1 MLDAP
6 QNDLKE
12 KLAKLHRE
20 GEERAAQRLA
30 EKLGLSYA
38 DLAKIPVS
46 LDAVRLLPEAEARD
60 AKTAAIEFKSNKV
73 ALAAV
78 DPSCPQ

>member
-12 KLAKLHRE
+12 KLAKLRRD

-30 EKLGLSYA
+30 EKLGLSYV
-38 DLAKIPVS
+38 DLGKVPVS
-46 LDAVRLLPEAEARD
+46 LDAVRILAGERGEGR
-60 AKTAAIEFKSNKV
+60 KSCGNRTE
-73 ALAAV
+73 
-78 DPSCPQ
+78 SE